1 MYKEKPVKLLI
12 EGADIERAEEIAS
25 ELTTALGDIAID
37 GEDMS
42 DVVLGVS
49 MFWQIIYQ
57 FADHELNSGSESI
70 H

>member
-1 MYKEKPVKLLI
+1 MKAMVLN
-12 EGADIERAEEIAS
+12 ADIERAEEIAS

-57 FADHELNSGSESI
+57 FADHELNGGSESI